1 MIRSVHFVSSLPLRR
16 ILQKRSL
23 PAIFPKIL
31 HSSNKLTCSFRSQ
44 QTQKITPPP
53 IMQRRHSFSLEVAV
67 VISTLVIMMLSIMIQ
82 PIHSHLCVF
91 NPKQRGALNI
101 SDYGDP
107 TCFKFAGPCGNLPP
121 GPVQASYIRG
131 RSYAIDLQQNLN
143 HYSIGHPGFIDVS
156 IGVGEN
162 PTPEQFQVLSLI
174 TDYYPVRQWTST
186 NFSIPFTLDAQG
198 SVGRHVIRVRYH
210 PNKPTEPVF
219 HQCIDVMVSGGSESN
234 DNSSIKKINIV
245 PAATTATTHEEKVK
259 VEFSEIAQRFFFG
272 TGNKATTKPAVSS
285 EMLFALVASSSKTNP
300 IGLNLVGIDIVSG
313 QVVPVLSLPNLV
325 ATDQQVFQASLSG
338 PKMAGRIVNSVSAV
352 DNQKRRIFYLMN
364 TDTSLSDIENLNSP
378 ADAVFV
384 YEHTTNSYSILKIN
398 VRNIPFNATSTIDT
412 LYISG
417 LNYVNKT
424 NSLLATAF
432 IVPDSTRPRDM
443 YLALFNIPLDSSS
456 SSLLQPKLVA
466 KSAQPQG
473 AYVDFLWAIYDDS
486 SQTASILIRHEDEPL
501 TLLQRIYSVT
511 LNQISNTVAALPF
524 IQVDPSQYAYSSIH
538 SYKSQLFAFSPG
550 SAQNSLPVSA
560 SNTWNLIGID
570 SKSGQQSL
578 INEMYDYRNYLG
590 GGVVSAVS
598 NTGRGIYNVMQ
609 STDGKSQ
616 IIVRVALHA
625 IPINP
630 ITEVANVPMTTRIYN
645 WVRMD
650 TN

>member
-1 MIRSVHFVSSLPLRR
+1 MLHLSQSRGSLLNLILLISSMMMMMMT
-16 ILQKRSL
+16 
-23 PAIFPKIL
+23 
-31 HSSNKLTCSFRSQ
+31 LTS
-44 QTQKITPPP
+44 
-53 IMQRRHSFSLEVAV
+53 HV
-67 VISTLVIMMLSIMIQ
+67 
-82 PIHSHLCVF
+82 HSHLCVF

-107 TCFKFAGPCGNLPP
+107 TCFKFAGPCG
-121 GPVQASYIRG
+121 S
-131 RSYAIDLQQNLN
+131 SYAIDLQQNLN
-143 HYSIGHPGFIDVS
+143 HYSIGHPGFLDVS
-156 IGVGEN
+156 IGAGEN
-162 PTPEQFQVLSLI
+162 PTPEQFQVLSLL
-174 TDYYPVRQWTST
+174 TDYYPVRQWTRT
-186 NFSIPFTLDAQG
+186 NFSIPFTLEAQG

-219 HQCIDVMVSGGSESN
+219 HQCIDVVVNGAESSRT
-234 DNSSIKKINIV
+234 DRHDDHKKVNIDIT
-245 PAATTATTHEEKVK
+245 PSLPEVK
-259 VEFSEIAQRFFFG
+259 VEFNEIAQRFFEKK
-272 TGNKATTKPAVSS
+272 NMASPAVSS
-285 EMLFALVASSSKTNP
+285 EMLFALVASNSKTNP
-300 IGLNLVGIDIVSG
+300 IGLNLVGVDIVSG

-325 ATDQQVFQASLSG
+325 GTDQHVFQQGSSS
-338 PKMAGRIVNSVSAV
+338 KIAGRIVNSVSAV
-352 DNQKRRIFYLMN
+352 DNQKKRIFYLMN
-364 TDTSLSDIENLNSP
+364 TDTSLSAIENFNSA
-378 ADAVFV
+378 ADAIFV
-384 YEHTTNSYSILKIN
+384 YEHATNSYSILKIN
-398 VRNIPFNATSTIDT
+398 VRNVPFNATSTIDT

-424 NSLLATAF
+424 NSLLATAL
-432 IVPDSTRPRDM
+432 IVPDSTRPRDT
-443 YLALFNIPLDSSS
+443 YLALFNIPLDS

-473 AYVDFLWAIYDDS
+473 AYVDFLWSTYDDS

-501 TLLQRIYSVT
+501 ALLQRIYSVS
-511 LNQISNTVAALPF
+511 LNQISNTVATLPF
-524 IQVDPSQYAYSSIH
+524 IQVDPSQFAYSSIH
-538 SYKSQLFAFSPG
+538 SYKNQLFAFSPG

-560 SNTWNLIGID
+560 SNTWNLIGVD

-578 INEMYDYRNYLG
+578 INEMYEYRNYLG

-609 STDGKSQ
+609 STDGKNQ

-630 ITEVANVPMTTRIYN
+630 ITEVATVPMTTRIYN